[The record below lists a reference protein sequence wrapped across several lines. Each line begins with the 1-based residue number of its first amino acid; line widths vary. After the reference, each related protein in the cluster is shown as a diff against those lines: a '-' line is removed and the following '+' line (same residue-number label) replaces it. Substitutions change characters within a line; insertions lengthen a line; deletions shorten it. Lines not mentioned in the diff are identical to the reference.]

1 LALPIVTD
9 SQPAQA
15 DDRLSDASLDASF
28 KEILPDDECTVVAQD
43 RRPGTELEEF
53 SEVNLRCTVQV
64 PRVVGRKA
72 EVAESTLFDQRYGAA
87 QCPHADL
94 AAAPTLAVPDQ
105 ERPAALIE
113 IALGQS
119 ERP

>member
-15 DDRLSDASLDASF
+15 DDRLSDASLDASL
-28 KEILPDDECTVVAQD
+28 KEIPPDDECTVVAQE
-43 RRPGTELEEF
+43 RRPRTELEEF

-72 EVAESTLFDQRYGAA
+72 EVAESTLFDRYGAA